1 MPRLFPLAI
10 LFVVGVGWGTGVIL
24 VKYATRQGIH
34 PLGYVFWVAFGA
46 FAIMLAVSAL
56 RRRLPRLG
64 RQHLAYY
71 GIVGGLRLAGA
82 NIIFYTV
89 VQHIP
94 AGVMAVV
101 LGTMTIFTYAMALGL
116 GIERFAALRMAG
128 ILTGLA
134 GVVLFVVP
142 RSSLPEP
149 GMAWWVM
156 AGLGA
161 PLLYSVANMVID
173 RLRPAGD
180 DSTALTAGMLAAASL
195 FTGVVALAFDAFH
208 VPGWPPTTAETVMI
222 CHMAISALGFL
233 GLFEL
238 IRVAGPTYASQLTYI
253 VTLSGVLIGIVVF
266 GERHSAWV
274 WSAVALVLL
283 GVGLVNAQGRAP
295 TRQSLDREA
304 SGR

>member
-1 MPRLFPLAI
+1 
-10 LFVVGVGWGTGVIL
+10 
-24 VKYATRQGIH
+24 
-34 PLGYVFWVAFGA
+34 
-46 FAIMLAVSAL
+46 
-56 RRRLPRLG
+56 
-64 RQHLAYY
+64 
-71 GIVGGLRLAGA
+71 
-82 NIIFYTV
+82 
-89 VQHIP
+89 
-94 AGVMAVV
+94 
-101 LGTMTIFTYAMALGL
+101 
-116 GIERFAALRMAG
+116 
-128 ILTGLA
+128 
-134 GVVLFVVP
+134 
-142 RSSLPEP
+142 
-149 GMAWWVM
+149 
-156 AGLGA
+156 
-161 PLLYSVANMVID
+161 MVID